1 MFDWIRII
9 MIKNF
14 PMNII
19 EGGIPPKLK
28 ITITDSC
35 IFFFR
40 LNFFIFMS
48 FMKFIVIRRVTEYNK
63 K

>member
-1 MFDWIRII
+1 